1 MKKVI
6 RPHVYMKMQHLYIYV
21 CVCVAYRGG
30 GRGGKSE
37 RESKDAGWKG
47 SGNRPQVSKPNPNEQ
62 GFAFIKYIACEQ
74 SGDILA
80 YPPVSVSSLRLFL
93 APYTRPFRQ
102 QTLQVLLVTNGGHDC
117 VCVCV
122 CLCATLCVCFCAN
135 YANRKHEK
143 QILNFPREKKKNQ
156 KLNKILQKT

>member
-1 MKKVI
+1 MRYEWIKNQTTANEKSDSPTCVHENAAFI
-6 RPHVYMKMQHLYIYV
+6 CVYV
-21 CVCVAYRGG
+21 CVCGILG
-30 GRGGKSE
+30 SGEGGKSE

-117 VCVCV
+117 VCVR
-122 CLCATLCVCFCAN
+122 LCVCVFA
-135 YANRKHEK
+135 
-143 QILNFPREKKKNQ
+143 QIMQIASMKN
-156 KLNKILQKT
+156 KY